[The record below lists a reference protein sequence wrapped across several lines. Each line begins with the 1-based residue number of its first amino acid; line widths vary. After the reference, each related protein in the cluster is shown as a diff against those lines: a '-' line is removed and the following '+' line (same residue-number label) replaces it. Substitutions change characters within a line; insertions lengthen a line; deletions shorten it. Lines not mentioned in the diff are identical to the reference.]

1 MTDTPIA
8 ATKAAPGPAC
18 VVCRLLRPW
27 WVRAILA
34 VAALLVFVPAIDLGA
49 SGAFWTNGTGF
60 LLQHD
65 PLARGFQKVLHVG
78 TIVVAALLILTF
90 LVSAVRLRP
99 ILGLTARSWLFLG
112 LAVVIGPGIVTN
124 SILKEHWGRARPYQV
139 TEFGGHA
146 AFSPPLVLS
155 NQCDRNCSF
164 VAGDPSVGFCLEAVA
179 YVIRRRR
186 RAVLAGSIGIGLAIG
201 LMRIMQGGHF
211 LSDVLF
217 SGLVNSLVV
226 FGLYGVLFGWRAA
239 RAVWT
244 GPPQDPAPAA

>member
-1 MTDTPIA
+1 MTDTPVAAPEIA
-8 ATKAAPGPAC
+8 APPAC
-18 VVCRLLRPW
+18 IACRLLRPW

-34 VAALLVFVPAIDLGA
+34 VAALLVFVPAIDLA
-49 SGAFWTNGTGF
+49 SSGAFWTAGSGF
-60 LLQHD
+60 LLEHD
-65 PLARGFQKVLHVG
+65 ALAKGFQKVLHVG
-78 TIVVAALLILTF
+78 TITAAALLIVAF
-90 LVSAVRLRP
+90 LASAVRLRP
-99 ILGLTARSWLFLG
+99 ILRLTARSWLFLA
-112 LAVVIGPGIVTN
+112 LAVVMGPGIVTN
-124 SILKEHWGRARPYQV
+124 LILKDHWGRARPYQV

-146 AFSPPLVLS
+146 GFSPPLVLS
-155 NQCDRNCSF
+155 DQCDRNCSF

-226 FGLYGVLFGWRAA
+226 FGLYGLLFGWRAA
-239 RAVWT
+239 RTAWS
-244 GPPQDPAPAA
+244 GPPPDSAPA